1 MKRRTIMFER
11 VLLATDGSSH
21 AERAADAA
29 IHLAKELTN
38 TSVTLLHVSASAPK
52 RSDLVN
58 ARFDVKSVLLEEAH
72 RAILTTKQKFRS
84 EGIPI
89 KLEVALGDPATEIVK
104 HAENGQY
111 GLIIVGSR
119 GLNRLNEVL
128 LGSVSHQV
136 AHEAKC
142 PVMIVK

>member
-1 MKRRTIMFER
+1 MFEHI
-11 VLLATDGSSH
+11 LLATDGSPH

-29 IHLAKELTN
+29 IRLTKELAN
-38 TSVTLLHVSASAPK
+38 TSVTLLHVTTTAPK
-52 RSDLVN
+52 RVKLMN
-58 ARFDVKSVLLEEAH
+58 AKFDVKSVLLEGAH
-72 RAILTTKQKFRS
+72 KAILTTKQKFRE
-84 EGIPI
+84 EGIPV
-89 KLEVALGDPATEIVK
+89 KVEVALGDPATEIVK
-104 HAENGQY
+104 HAETGQY

-119 GLNRLNEVL
+119 GLNRLSEVL